1 MVDTKWYMEKYVFI
15 CESLISKYIDDITPD
30 VTLAVLQLFKIKDT
44 SKYTRS
50 IWFKML
56 KILAN

>member
-1 MVDTKWYMEKYVFI
+1 MEKYVFI
-15 CESLISKYIDDITPD
+15 CDSLISKYMDDLTPD
-30 VTLAVLQLFKIKDT
+30 VCLAVLQMFKIKDT